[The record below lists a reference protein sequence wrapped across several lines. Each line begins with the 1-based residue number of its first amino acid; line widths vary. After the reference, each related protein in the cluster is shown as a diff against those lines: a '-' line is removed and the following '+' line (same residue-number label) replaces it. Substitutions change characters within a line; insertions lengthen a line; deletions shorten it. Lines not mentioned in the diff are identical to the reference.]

1 MKLLQLT
8 SDNPKFKTLNFKD
21 GLNIVVGTQLTDEQ
35 KKTINGLG
43 KSLSLSL
50 IHYMFGSKFKTSSER
65 KLEQY
70 LSEYGIFE
78 LSLLHNNQEY
88 TIRKDFSKSEF
99 YINDEKIAKANYPSK
114 LTEIFLGDNCE
125 ISFKQLFNCFS
136 RRFSSEVSYY
146 SNVLTQQGR
155 PLEDYYQK
163 MSNLFLLGVNLS
175 LVKRN
180 FDIKDKLSKL
190 KSAEKTLKE
199 YEKKLDKNNIN
210 DIKDEIKR
218 LEEQLDKFIIA
229 ENYDSLKQEADI
241 LTQNIND
248 FRNKIYIISKKIKMK
263 KLNLESSENIDVDI
277 EKIKE
282 IYDEANFFF
291 EEKITKRLEEAQEFH
306 NNLIQNRKK
315 RLSIELNDLNIE
327 LIKSEQSMQEI
338 STKRDSIIKDL
349 DNSGALEERDSL
361 KDRIKTL
368 EEEQKDL
375 EKYEHILNE
384 FKKDKVQLEM
394 NETIIKKES
403 LSYLEKNHNRF
414 EEIEQKFRTLVKR
427 FYDNTGGSLK
437 IVETPTAK
445 YLFDIISDIPK
456 QGSQGVGEVKIFCYD
471 VLLYLLN
478 PKLLEFLSHDGC
490 IFSEMDKRQKTMIFK
505 LITELVKT
513 SSLQY
518 FINVGDSTLNEVLD
532 KNKQINILSEE
543 EKKVI
548 EDSIILELNDI
559 EPKNWL
565 FGESFN

>member
-50 IHYMFGSKFKTSSER
+50 IHYMFGSKFKTSSEK

-78 LSLLHNNQEY
+78 LSFIHNNQEY
-88 TIRKDFSKSEF
+88 TIKKDFSKSEF
-99 YINDEKIAKANYPSK
+99 YINDEKIAKTSYTSK
-114 LTEIFLGDNCE
+114 LTEIFLGKDSE
-125 ISFKQLFNCFS
+125 ISFKQVFNCFS

-163 MSNLFLLGVNLS
+163 MTNLFLLGVNLS

-180 FDIKDKLSKL
+180 FDVKDKLSKL

-210 DIKDEIKR
+210 DIKDEINR
-218 LEEQLDKFIIA
+218 LKEQLDKFIIA

-248 FRNKIYIISKKIKMK
+248 FRNKIYIISKKIRMK
-263 KLNLESSENIDVDI
+263 ELNLESSENIDIDI

-291 EEKITKRLEEAQEFH
+291 EERITKRLEEAQEFH

-315 RLSIELNDLNIE
+315 RLSIELNDLNID
-327 LIKSEQSMQEI
+327 LIKLEQNMQEI

-349 DNSGALEERDSL
+349 DSSGALEERDSL

-368 EEEQKDL
+368 EEEQKNL

-414 EEIEQKFRTLVKR
+414 EQIEQKFRGLVKR

-437 IVETPTAK
+437 IVETPTAR
-445 YLFDIISDIPK
+445 YLFDISSDIPK

-471 VLLYLLN
+471 ILLYLLN
-478 PKLLEFLSHDGC
+478 PNLLDFLSHDGC

-505 LITELVKT
+505 LIIELVQNN
-513 SSLQY
+513 SLQY
-518 FINVGDSTLNEVLD
+518 FINVGDSTLNEILD
-532 KNKQINILSEE
+532 KDSKINILTDE

-548 EDSIILELNDI
+548 ESSIILELNDI
-559 EPKNWL
+559 DPKNWL

>member
-50 IHYMFGSKFKTSSER
+50 IHYMFGSKFKTSSEK
-65 KLEQY
+65 KLEKY

-78 LSLLHNNQEY
+78 LSLIHNNQEY
-88 TIRKDFSKSEF
+88 TIKKDFSKSEF
-99 YINDEKIAKANYPSK
+99 YINDEKIAKTSYPSK
-114 LTEIFLGDNCE
+114 LTEMFLGDNCE

-155 PLEDYYQK
+155 PLEDYHQK
-163 MSNLFLLGVNLS
+163 MANLFLLGVNLS

-210 DIKDEIKR
+210 DIKDEINR

-263 KLNLESSENIDVDI
+263 ELNLESSENIDVDI

-349 DNSGALEERDSL
+349 NNSGALEERDSL

-375 EKYEHILNE
+375 EKYEHILND

-414 EEIEQKFRTLVKR
+414 EEIEQKFRSLVKR

-437 IVETPTAK
+437 IVETPTAR